1 MGTAGSWTMAG
12 SEGKLGSGA
21 GKLKSTSF
29 TEERRD
35 HYLTD
40 HHLAMWHTG
49 RNAIHPKAGCS
60 VRDFK

>member
-1 MGTAGSWTMAG
+1 MAG